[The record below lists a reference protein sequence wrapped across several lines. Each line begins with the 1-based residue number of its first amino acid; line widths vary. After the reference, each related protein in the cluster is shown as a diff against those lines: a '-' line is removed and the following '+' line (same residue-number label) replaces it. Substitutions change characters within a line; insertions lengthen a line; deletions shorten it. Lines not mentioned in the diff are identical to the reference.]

1 MKSSRA
7 IVMFLVL
14 TLAMS
19 LPTGAFAADLASP
32 AGARLLQL
40 DHDLLKEVLR
50 ASGILDADE
59 MARYERSFETMAAQ
73 LAGKVGGRQSTYRLA
88 RKLHDA
94 LHQKVLLHYAAAADG
109 MDAVLDRGE
118 FNCLSA
124 SLLYGILGRA
134 IGLDVKVAEIP
145 RHVYVQVW
153 VDGRRVIV
161 ETTSPKGFDLRP
173 PLDTVAS
180 SSGMGYGSNAAAAP
194 PALGY
199 ELGAEA
205 VDLERAVGFLWHN
218 AGRRALERG
227 DTLLAAR
234 SFLEESKLRPLEEG
248 RSETLA
254 ALLARAFRMEYE
266 VGNFEIAYRVAEIG
280 MRIFPGQTT
289 ARDRLLAAALKR
301 IEAASE
307 GDAVENAEAMLN
319 ETAFAAGDLLD
330 VRRLRRG
337 ACPVIM
343 AAAVRLGDWDRA
355 ERMVRQ
361 FQDSEPDKA
370 ESRRLAKWVARR
382 RLETSYG
389 DERNACSEHGSI
401 LTEESGEV
409 FLGGPAAGRIPR
421 SGSD

>member
-1 MKSSRA
+1 ML
-7 IVMFLVL
+7 LVF
-14 TLAMS
+14 TLALM
-19 LPTGAFAADLASP
+19 LPVGARASELATSP
-32 AGARLLQL
+32 AAAGLLHF
-40 DHDLLKEVLR
+40 DHDLLRDVLR
-50 ASGILDADE
+50 ASGIVDAEDL
-59 MARYERSFETMAAQ
+59 ARYERSFETMAAQ
-73 LAGKVGGRQSTYRLA
+73 LSVGVGGRQSSYRLA
-88 RKLHDA
+88 RRLHEV
-94 LHQKVLLHYAAAADG
+94 LHRKVLRHYDDKADG
-109 MDAVLDRGE
+109 MDAVLDRGD

-145 RHVYVQVW
+145 RHVYVQVR

-161 ETTSPKGFDLRP
+161 ETTSRKGFDLRP
-173 PLDTVAS
+173 PLDAVVS
-180 SSGMGYGSNAAAAP
+180 SSGMGYGSNAASPVTAVGYG
-194 PALGY
+194 LGT
-199 ELGAEA
+199 EVE
-205 VDLERAVGFLWHN
+205 LERAVGFLWHN

-234 SFLEESKLRPLEEG
+234 SFLQESRHRPLEEG

-266 VGNFEIAYRVAEIG
+266 VGNFEVAYRVAEIG

-307 GDAVENAEAMLN
+307 ADEVEAAEAMLN
-319 ETAFAAGDLLD
+319 ETAFAAGELLD
-330 VRRLRRG
+330 VRRLQRG

-361 FQDSEPDKA
+361 LQDSEPDKA
-370 ESRRLAKWVARR
+370 ESRRLAKWVTRR
-382 RLETSYG
+382 RLEASHG
-389 DERNACSEHGSI
+389 DGRNACSEHGSI

-409 FLGGPAAGRIPR
+409 FLGGPAAGRLPR
-421 SGSD
+421 AGSD